1 MTVINQ
7 TTDSQ
12 THLWYVDSFFK
23 ISFIKDAT
31 VSKMLEEFNV
41 VVVYKMFLLI
51 FKMKLFLI
59 VIT

>member
-1 MTVINQ
+1 MTLINQ

-31 VSKMLEEFNV
+31 VSKMIDEFNE
-41 VVVYKMFLLI
+41 VVVYKMFFVDI
-51 FKMKLFLI
+51 
-59 VIT
+59 